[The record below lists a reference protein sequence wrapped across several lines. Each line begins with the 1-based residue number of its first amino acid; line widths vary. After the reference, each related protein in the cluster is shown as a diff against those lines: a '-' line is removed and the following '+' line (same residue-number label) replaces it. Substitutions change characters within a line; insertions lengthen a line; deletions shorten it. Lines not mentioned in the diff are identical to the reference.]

1 MEQLKRYKAVLTG
14 NVQGVGLRVFAKEQ
28 ATNLGVTGWIKNM
41 PDGTVD
47 LEMQGKQP
55 EIDKLTSII
64 KKGNFIIKV
73 ETMKVEEMAPVA
85 GDEAFV
91 IKY

>member
-41 PDGTVD
+41 PDGTVN
-47 LEMQGKQP
+47 LEMQGNQ
-55 EIDKLTSII
+55 EAIDKLTAVI

-73 ETMKVEEMAPVA
+73 ETMDIEEIATVDK
-85 GDEAFV
+85 DEAFV

>member
-1 MEQLKRYKAVLTG
+1 MEQVKRYKAVLTG

-41 PDGTVD
+41 PDGTVN

-55 EIDKLTSII
+55 EIDKLTAII

-73 ETMKVEEMAPVA
+73 ETMNVEEIAPVKD
-85 GDEAFV
+85 DEAFV